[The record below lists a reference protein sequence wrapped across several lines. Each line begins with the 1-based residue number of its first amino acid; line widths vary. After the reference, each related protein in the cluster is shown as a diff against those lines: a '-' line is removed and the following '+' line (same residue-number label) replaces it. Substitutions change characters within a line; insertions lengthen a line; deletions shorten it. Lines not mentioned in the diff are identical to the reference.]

1 MLFTVHRL
9 ISVSYESA
17 ITDMSWQFSDN
28 PRVPISEVEV
38 FCGFILSKRGSQTQ
52 RQRDSSIK
60 LREEMDRV
68 MNWIANMIRDRA
80 QSQSSEAVMELSMAC
95 VMVGCIGEARA
106 PPTYRGDAQLRS
118 FKVLAAC
125 CLVREWN
132 SSPALNPETDIGG
145 GYVGVGSKLSG
156 GIDLPIR

>member
-1 MLFTVHRL
+1 
-9 ISVSYESA
+9 
-17 ITDMSWQFSDN
+17 MSWQFSDN

-38 FCGFILSKRGSQTQ
+38 FCGLILNKRGSQTR

-68 MNWIANMIRDRA
+68 MTWIANMIRDRA
-80 QSQSSEAVMELSMAC
+80 QSQSSEAAVELCMAC

-106 PPTYRGDAQLRS
+106 PATYHGDAQLRS
-118 FKVLAAC
+118 FKVLAAS

-132 SSPALNPETDIGG
+132 SSVSLNPKADIGG
-145 GYVGVGSKLSG
+145 GYVGVGSKMS
-156 GIDLPIR
+156 LPLR